1 MTRASVIS
9 AFILLIAATVASSCS
24 HKDILC
30 PGKEERRIHV
40 LFEWDNAPDA
50 SPAGMTVYFYP
61 RSQGGQ
67 IWRFDIVGR
76 SGGEVAIPVGRYT
89 MIAFNNDLAGIR
101 FSGLESASTPEASPK
116 LNSSGVSGSTGQL
129 YSGAI
134 MDLEVTI
141 CGVTYRRPDGTV
153 KECGQGLLRCSPT
166 PLSSRYNVTVRNI
179 SGLQHVR
186 SASAIITAP
195 ASGVNL
201 STAIFSS
208 AKCSLGAQMNIS
220 SADST
225 LRCSATALQPAL
237 NLQDAVLTL
246 QITRTDGKK
255 LSKAFN
261 VTDQILSSPDIR
273 NINILIDSLNIPDGD
288 VPSPPSGDGDDVGI
302 EVGVDGWSD
311 IIIDIFT

>member
-1 MTRASVIS
+1 MRRACVIS
-9 AFILLIAATVASSCS
+9 AFILLLAATLLPSCS

-40 LFEWDNAPDA
+40 LFEWDKAPDA

-61 RSQGGQ
+61 RSQEGQ
-67 IWRFDIVGR
+67 IWRFDIAGR

-101 FSGLESASTPEASPK
+101 FSGLESASTAEASPK
-116 LNSSGVSGSTGQL
+116 LNGSGVSGSTGQL
-129 YSGAI
+129 YGGTI

-153 KECGQGLLRCSPT
+153 KECGQGLLRCGPA

-201 STAIFSS
+201 STALFSS
-208 AKCSLGAQMNIS
+208 AKSSLGAQMTI

-225 LRCSATALQPAL
+225 LRCSATALQPAM

-255 LSKAFN
+255 LSKAFK

-273 NINILIDSLNIPDGD
+273 NIDILIDSLTIPDGD